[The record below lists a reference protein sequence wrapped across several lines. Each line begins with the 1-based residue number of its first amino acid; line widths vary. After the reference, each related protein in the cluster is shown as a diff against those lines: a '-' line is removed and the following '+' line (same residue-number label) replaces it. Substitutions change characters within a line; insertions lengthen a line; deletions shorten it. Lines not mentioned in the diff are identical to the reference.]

1 VRARARAS
9 TIMRRVGLVARVCQ
23 DAETRRRP
31 RDAQCVSTHA
41 RVPVVCACVRACVCM
56 CAACACLA
64 RRALSGNAADAP
76 AQAYDTTE
84 WDELQKKHG
93 NLEGVELGSD
103 RCEKGRV
110 QDARGISKDGC
121 TADLC

>member
-1 VRARARAS
+1 MVDGEGAVDRDELADEDR
-9 TIMRRVGLVARVCQ
+9 GL
-23 DAETRRRP
+23 P
-31 RDAQCVSTHA
+31 
-41 RVPVVCACVRACVCM
+41 
-56 CAACACLA
+56 LA

-103 RCEKGRV
+103 RCEKARV